1 MVGIDPGTVNL
12 GVAILGIPTI
22 KGDVYQAQLYQVKF
36 AKRAID
42 VMGRLKAV
50 QELLEKVSF
59 LETKLNKLKL
69 RSA

>member
-1 MVGIDPGTVNL
+1 MESLWVTAASTPSNVEHNLVYESNPDKLEASYGTL
-12 GVAILGIPTI
+12 LPIL
-22 KGDVYQAQLYQVKF
+22 V
-36 AKRAID
+36 
-42 VMGRLKAV
+42 KAV